1 MTRVQEGR
9 GPMASKWILLLVLL
23 AIQAMSTGAVAYS
36 FGLWVDPVATEFGV
50 ERKAVLGILA
60 AFGIASC
67 AASAIFGRML
77 DHGAP
82 RTLLLI
88 GVAALGGGLI
98 LARSEERRV
107 GKGCVSECRCRG
119 SRET

>member
-36 FGLWVDPVATEFGV
+36 FGLWVDPVDTEFGV

-67 AASAIFGRML
+67 EASAIFGCVL

-82 RTLLLI
+82 RTSLLI
-88 GVAALGGGLI
+88 GVAELGGGLI
-98 LARSEERRV
+98 LSSVAPNLWRTHLV
-107 GKGCVSECRCRG
+107 FAII
-119 SRET
+119 